1 MLGYENHAAR
11 KLTGSM
17 AKSPE
22 KVWKFLNDLHAP
34 LLLAAQKELDHL
46 KEIKAQDC
54 LARGVQNDLSFY
66 FWDLLYYER
75 LMLETE
81 HGVDSLQIAE
91 YFPLD
96 NTISAMLKIFASLM
110 DFVFIKLEAAD
121 VAKISPTG
129 NANDVIWHQDN
140 LVFSVW
146 DKEIDTAEENA
157 GSFLGYLYMDLH
169 PREGKYGHVSQYNLQ
184 PGFTLRDGT
193 RHYPSAAL
201 VCNYTMPTAEKP
213 ALLNHG
219 EISTLF
225 HELGHAIHNLSSK
238 TLYCKMH
245 GTANPRDFVE
255 APSQLLEH
263 WCWTPDVL
271 KSMSRHWKTDQE
283 IPDTLIRSLVASK
296 NAGSAMTHLHDFQM
310 AVFDMKCHTPKNH
323 AEVENLDPSSL
334 YQELLTS
341 ITLLQG
347 PESNSQSRQVIIFS
361 RKNWLANLDQLLGS
375 WLCQSWT
382 PHERLR
388 RELLRIPLLQ
398 SLFNRHVLFC
408 V

>member
-34 LLLAAQKELDHL
+34 LLLAAQKELDRL

-54 LARGVQNDLSFY
+54 RARGIQNDGSFY

-81 HGVDSLQIAE
+81 HGVDNLQIAE

-110 DFVFIKLEAAD
+110 GFVFIKLETAD
-121 VAKISPTG
+121 LAKLSPTG
-129 NANDVIWHQDN
+129 DADDVTWHEDN

-146 DKEIDTAEENA
+146 NEEIDTEEETDGA
-157 GSFLGYLYMDLH
+157 FLGYLYMDLH
-169 PREGKYGHVSQYNLQ
+169 PRQGKYGHVSQYNLQ
-184 PGFTLRDGT
+184 PGFTLKDGT

-201 VCNYTMPTAEKP
+201 VCNYTLPTAEKP

-219 EISTLF
+219 EIVNLF

-255 APSQLLEH
+255 APSQMLEH
-263 WCWTPDVL
+263 WCWTPNVL
-271 KSMSRHWKTDQE
+271 KSISRHWKTDQE
-283 IPDTLIRSLVASK
+283 IPDALIRSLVASK
-296 NAGSAMTHLHDFQM
+296 NAASAMTHLHDFQM
-310 AVFDMKCHTPKNH
+310 AVFDMKCHSPKNH
-323 AEVENLDPSSL
+323 AEVESLDPSSL

-347 PESNSQSRQVIIFS
+347 PESNSHSRQVITFQSPITG
-361 RKNWLANLDQLLGS
+361 LLTWPG
-375 WLCQSWT
+375 T
-382 PHERLR
+382 GVTA
-388 RELLRIPLLQ
+388 LRITAT
-398 SLFNRHVLFC
+398 S
-408 V
+408 